1 MMKNNVLKNYD
12 IQIVNSKKYK
22 SKDIKEK
29 LKLEMKAKEDG
40 KDGLILL
47 ANQLTLG
54 ITLPLVDV
62 VFLFNDF
69 VSSDKIIQMM
79 YRCMKVFITTR
90 TIKLIQERK
99 IWFCC

>member
-1 MMKNNVLKNYD
+1 
-12 IQIVNSKKYK
+12 
-22 SKDIKEK
+22 
-29 LKLEMKAKEDG
+29 MKAKEDG

-47 ANQLTLG
+47 AGNQLTLG

-79 YRCMKVFITTR
+79 CMTEVFITTR

-99 IWFCC
+99 NLVLLLI